1 MKMNKLISAFS
12 LLIVIYLVTSC
23 DSRPLQD
30 IEGIVANPTYTK
42 NIKPI
47 LDAKCV
53 NCHSQSG
60 EGIFPDLDTYQSVV
74 NAQNGIVSSKL
85 FCSISSSSCTTPRMP
100 KGDAPLSNGAI
111 STIKNWIDT
120 NYPEN

>member
-1 MKMNKLISAFS
+1 MKNIKLI
-12 LLIVIYLVTSC
+12 IVLMLGITFLVSC

-30 IEGIVANPTYTK
+30 IEGVVVNPTYTK

-47 LDAKCV
+47 MDAKCV

-60 EGIFPDLDTYQSVV
+60 EGIFPDLDTYQNVV

-85 FCSISSSSCTTPRMP
+85 FCSISSSSCTSPRMP
-100 KGDAPLSNGAI
+100 KNDAPLSNNTI
-111 STIKNWIDT
+111 TTIKNWIDT

>member
-1 MKMNKLISAFS
+1 MKNIKLI
-12 LLIVIYLVTSC
+12 IVLMLGITFLVSC

-30 IEGIVANPTYTK
+30 IEGVVTNPTYTK

-47 LDAKCV
+47 IDAKCV

-60 EGIFPDLDTYQSVV
+60 EGIFPNLDTYQSVV
-74 NAQNGIVSSKL
+74 NAQNGVVSSKL
-85 FCSISSSSCTTPRMP
+85 FCSISSSSCTSPRMP
-100 KGDAPLSNGAI
+100 KNDAPLSNNTI
-111 STIKNWIDT
+111 TTIKNWIDT